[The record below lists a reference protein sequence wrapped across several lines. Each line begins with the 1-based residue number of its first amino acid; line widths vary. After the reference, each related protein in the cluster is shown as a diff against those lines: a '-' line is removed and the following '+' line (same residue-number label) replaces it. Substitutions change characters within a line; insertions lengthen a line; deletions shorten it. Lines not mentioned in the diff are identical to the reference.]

1 MGTHS
6 DDLLHL
12 LLKVLVQHPGEQ
24 GRGGIK
30 RNGLSSLLSRG
41 RKHQTPYF
49 DVVIGSTSGAFIILL
64 ALTRFTKNYHLV
76 TFA

>member
-30 RNGLSSLLSRG
+30 RNGLSLLRSKG
-41 RKHQTPYF
+41 RKHQTGNILMLSLVLLQAPLFTYF
-49 DVVIGSTSGAFIILL
+49 ISINKI
-64 ALTRFTKNYHLV
+64 H
-76 TFA
+76 